1 MPATPASAPIRE
13 IENLW
18 ITLADGCR
26 LAARLF
32 MPADAESK
40 PVPAIL
46 EYLPYRKRD
55 FTRRRDEGMHR
66 WFAAHGY
73 VAVRVDMRGSGE
85 SEGLLHDEYLALEQS
100 DAIEVIDWLS
110 RQPWCSGQVGMMGK
124 SWGAFNSLQ
133 VASHRPPALKA
144 LIAVM
149 GTDDRYREDIHY
161 SGGCLLN
168 DNFWW
173 GCIMQVFNARP
184 PDPLIVGER
193 WRELWRE
200 RLEAERFWP
209 EIWLE
214 HQRLDEYWKHGSIRF
229 DYASIETPTWFWGG
243 WADLYRDTPLRLA
256 QHLRAPHRVTVG
268 PWGHLYPH
276 EGLPHPAV
284 GFLQAA
290 LAWWDHWLKGED
302 RGVLREPPL
311 HFYMMEGV
319 EPRPFH
325 AERPGRWV
333 SEHTWPSPR
342 VELRRFAI
350 NAEGLRSTAAPEQV
364 LTLCS
369 PQTTGL
375 AAGDWGSFAIPGDL
389 PGEQS
394 LDAAGSLEFDLPPLE
409 ERLEIL
415 GNAQVILELAAD
427 RPDALVAVRLI
438 DVAPD
443 RRASCVARGLKNL
456 THRESDEHP
465 VALEPGRRYR
475 VSIELTGTAYA
486 FAPGHRIRIALSTAY
501 WPIVWPSPSAATLTL
516 FTGACELK
524 LPVRSPERP
533 AHAAA
538 QPVRSTE
545 RPAHAAAHEAAP
557 SHPYLQP
564 TAAPQGA
571 VTTLRPGRLE
581 RSVTRDEVSGEV
593 THRLFIDGGVF
604 GDCGKLRLEDIG
616 LELAHV
622 SERIYRIKPEDPNSA
637 HALMRQS
644 YEMGRGDWQVRIE
657 TSAQMTSTPSSF
669 ELEAWVE
676 AFEGERSVLRKEWRS
691 SIPRK
696 HV

>member
-1 MPATPASAPIRE
+1 MPPLPESAPIEE

-32 MPADAESK
+32 MPADATRK

-46 EYLPYRKRD
+46 EYIPYRKRD

-73 VAVRVDMRGSGE
+73 AAIRVDLRGSGE
-85 SEGLLHDEYLALEQS
+85 SEGILDDEYLELEQT
-100 DAIEVIDWLS
+100 DALEVIDWIS

-133 VASHRPPALKA
+133 VAARRPPALKA
-144 LIAVM
+144 VIAVM

-193 WRELWRE
+193 WREMWLE

-209 EIWLE
+209 QIWLE
-214 HQRLDEYWKHGSIRF
+214 HQRLDAYWKHGSVCF
-229 DYASIETPTWFWGG
+229 DYAAIETPTWFWGG
-243 WADLYRDTPLRLA
+243 WADLYRDSPLRLA
-256 QHLRAPHRVTVG
+256 QHLRAPHKVTVG

-276 EGLPHPAV
+276 EGLPSPAA

-302 RGVLREPPL
+302 RGLMQEPPL
-311 HFYMMEGV
+311 RFYMMDGV

-325 AERPGRWV
+325 AARPGRWV
-333 SEHTWPSPR
+333 SESAWPSPTVR
-342 VELRRFAI
+342 EGTWAI
-350 NAEGLRSTAAPEQV
+350 NPEGLRARAAPEQA
-364 LTLCS
+364 LTLAS

-394 LDAAGSLEFDLPPLE
+394 LDSAGSLEFDLEPLE
-409 ERLEIL
+409 EPLEIL
-415 GNAQVILELAAD
+415 GFARVVLELAAD
-427 RPDALVAVRLI
+427 QPNALVAVRLI

-443 RRASCVARGLKNL
+443 RQATCVARGFLNL
-456 THRESDEHP
+456 THRDSDESP
-465 VALEPGRRYR
+465 VPLERGARYR
-475 VSIELTGTAYA
+475 VRIDLTGTAYR
-486 FAPGHRIRIALSTAY
+486 FARGHRIRIALSNAY
-501 WPIVWPSPSAATLTL
+501 WPIVWPSPAPTTLTV
-516 FTGACELK
+516 FTGVSELE
-524 LPVRSPERP
+524 LPVRSPEAQAISQEPYGEP
-533 AHAAA
+533 ASA
-538 QPVRSTE
+538 
-545 RPAHAAAHEAAP
+545 PA
-557 SHPYLQP
+557 
-564 TAAPQGA
+564 GR
-571 VTTLRPGRLE
+571 VTTLRPGRME
-581 RSVTRDEVSGEV
+581 RTVTRDELSGEV

-604 GDCGKLRLEDIG
+604 GDCGKLRLEDIDM
-616 LELAHV
+616 EMAHV
-622 SERIYRIKPEDPNSA
+622 SERIYRIKPQDPNSA
-637 HALMRQS
+637 YASMRQS
-644 YEMGRGDWQVRIE
+644 YEMGRGEWQVRIE
-657 TSAQMTSTPSSF
+657 TGAEMTSTASTF
-669 ELEAWVE
+669 ELNAWVE
-676 AFEGERSVLRKEWRS
+676 AYEGDRSILRRDWRS
-691 SIPRK
+691 STPRDQ
-696 HV
+696 V